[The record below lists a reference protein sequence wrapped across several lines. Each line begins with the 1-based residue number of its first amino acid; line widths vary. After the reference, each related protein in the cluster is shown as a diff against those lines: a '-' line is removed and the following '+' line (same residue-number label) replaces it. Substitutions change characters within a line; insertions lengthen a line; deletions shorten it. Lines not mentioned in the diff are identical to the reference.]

1 MNWMIILTILVTGIS
16 ALKSLVDILNWRHA
30 RIRPVPAEFSSL
42 MPPEKQTEALAYLK
56 AQTGFRIFQRSLW
69 TLTFLVFLWAGGF
82 TLLDEWA
89 TGLGRGPIL
98 TGLFFF
104 AALAVLAELFSLPFS
119 YYSTFALEERFGFNR
134 STFGTFVG
142 DHLKGYFLGIL
153 LGGPLLA
160 AVLWFFLET
169 GSTAWIWVW
178 ALLTAFQL
186 VMGFLAP
193 VLLMPLFNKFS
204 SLPEGELKSAIEGY
218 AASVNFKLQG
228 IFTMDGSKRSS
239 KANAFFTGLGRFRRI
254 VLFDTLVKKHTTPE
268 LVAVLAHEVGHFK
281 MGHIVKGL
289 GLSILSTLVLL
300 FLLSRL
306 LVNPEISFAFGFSA
320 HSVHSGLTVASWFF
334 GPLSLLLGVAAQ
346 AFSRKNEFEA
356 DAYAVATTGKGA
368 DLVEALKRLSADQL
382 ANFNPHPWK
391 VWLEYSHPPLLQ
403 RVEAIRASSAG
414 RT

>member
-1 MNWMIILTILVTGIS
+1 MNWMIILTILVAGIS
-16 ALKSLVDILNWRHA
+16 ALKSLVDFLNWRYA
-30 RIRPVPAEFSSL
+30 RSRPVPSEFASL

-56 AQTGFRIFQRSLW
+56 AQTGFRILERSLW
-69 TLTFLVFLWAGGF
+69 SAVFLSFLWAGGF
-82 TLLDEWA
+82 AAIDNWA
-89 TGLGRGPIL
+89 GSMAPGPVWTGLL
-98 TGLFFF
+98 FF

-119 YYSTFALEERFGFNR
+119 YYSTFVLEERFGFNR
-134 STFGTFVG
+134 STLGTFVG
-142 DHLKGYFLGIL
+142 DHLKGYLLGVL

-160 AVLWFFLET
+160 AVLWFFLEA
-169 GSTAWIWVW
+169 GAAAWVWVW

-204 SLPEGELKSAIEGY
+204 PLPDGELKSAIENY
-218 AASVNFKLQG
+218 AASVSFRLQG

-281 MGHIVKGL
+281 KGHIVKSL
-289 GLSILSTLVLL
+289 GVSILSSLVLL

-306 LVNPEISFAFGFSA
+306 LLNPEISLALGFQQ

-334 GPLSLLLGVAAQ
+334 GPLSLLLGIAVQ

-368 DLVEALKRLSADQL
+368 DLIEALKRLSADQL

-403 RVEAIRASSAG
+403 RVEAIRALS
-414 RT
+414 RV